1 MNNIIIINKEAFDR
15 CLTTARLLGVRLEP
29 EHLHRLSS
37 LATLSEMN
45 GVLIEIKSEARPAL
59 LALTEAQRELL
70 RGHSITG
77 VKIDQLLNDISRYE
91 KQVAK
96 LIIDQNECIR
106 RIHIVNEEIEK
117 LRLLA
122 KDPPMIAS
130 IENALAQGTFKLVG
144 VTRDA
149 ITFMTPD
156 ITCSWR
162 DEKLGISLDAA
173 CGKYKIDISLPS
185 LSVTIES
192 AEEMNKRYCHPHVS
206 SSGTPCWGSAATSL
220 TQARGKQDIAAILS
234 LTYGLLTTYNPDSP
248 YIKLLEFDQKRNPT
262 KYNHAAYTKCDKF
275 CHLQD
280 NGSNDNYIRE
290 YEIDADTPIDV
301 RGMLDDGK
309 VYVHEVYIRT
319 LNGSRIDTYY
329 YILENGSFV
338 DVEDLNCNYEIRSK

>member
-1 MNNIIIINKEAFDR
+1 MNNNIINKEAFDR

-29 EHLHRLSS
+29 EHLHRISS

-59 LALTEAQRELL
+59 LALTEAQREIL
-70 RGHSITG
+70 RSMHTNG
-77 VKIDQLLNDISRYE
+77 VKITNLSADIKRYE
-91 KQVAK
+91 QKIGR
-96 LIIDQNECIR
+96 LIEEQNDYVK
-106 RIHIVNEEIEK
+106 RIHIVNEEIDN

-122 KDPPMIAS
+122 KDPPLIAS
-130 IENALAQGTFKLVG
+130 IENVLAQGTFKLVG
-144 VTRDA
+144 VSTSEV
-149 ITFMTPD
+149 TFITPD
-156 ITCSWR
+156 ITCSWK

-173 CGKYKIDISLPS
+173 CGKYKIHLSLPS

-192 AEEMNKRYCHPHVS
+192 TEEMEERYCHPHVNNVGS
-206 SSGTPCWGSAATSL
+206 PCWGSAATSL

-234 LTYGLLTTYNPDSP
+234 LTYGLLTTYNPESP

-262 KYNHAAYTKCDKF
+262 KYNHAAYAKCDKF

-280 NGSNDNYIRE
+280 DGSNDNYIRE
-290 YEIDADTPIDV
+290 YEIDEATPIDV
-301 RGMLDDGK
+301 RGMLDNGK

-329 YILENGSFV
+329 YILDDGSFV
-338 DVEDLNCNYEIRSK
+338 DVEDLGGNYEIRSK

>member
-1 MNNIIIINKEAFDR
+1 MNNTIINKEAFDR

-29 EHLHRLSS
+29 EHLQRIAS

-59 LALTEAQRELL
+59 LSLTEAQRDLL
-70 RGHSITG
+70 RGHNITV

-106 RIHIVNEEIEK
+106 RIHIVNEEIEN

-130 IENALAQGTFKLVG
+130 VEKVINQGTFKLLG
-144 VTRDA
+144 VTKDN

-156 ITCSWR
+156 ITCSWK
-162 DEKLGISLDAA
+162 DAKLGISLDVS
-173 CGKYKIDISLPS
+173 CGKYKIHLSLPS
-185 LSVTIES
+185 LSVAISSEEES
-192 AEEMNKRYCHPHVS
+192 EGRYCHPHVS
-206 SSGTPCWGSAATSL
+206 SSGTPCWGNAATSL

-248 YIKLLEFDQKRNPT
+248 YIKLLEFDQSRNPT
-262 KYNHAAYTKCDKF
+262 KYTHAAYTKCDKLA
-275 CHLQD
+275 HLQD
-280 NGSNDNYIRE
+280 DGSNDNYIRE
-290 YEIDADTPIDV
+290 YEIDEDTPDDV
-301 RGMLDDGK
+301 RGTFGHGTI
-309 VYVHEVYIRT
+309 YVHEVYIRT
-319 LNGSRIDTYY
+319 LNGSRIDANYC
-329 YILENGSFV
+329 ILDEGSFV
-338 DVEDLNCNYEIRSK
+338 DVADLDCRFEIRSK